1 MFFSR
6 WSKYTLILVSHTTYW
21 MLLPPSWNPPYNHL
35 ALNFYIPTLSVMYD
49 NSLRVSTASSFFPH
63 SLHLKISH
71 TCYIHTLGDPVSTI
85 IKNLFVY
92 HVSVAVFRY
101 ALLFLHWILSIFLHS
116 RRPPPPSLK
125 ASHFFLPPLNFWP
138 VSSKKSQFYSSK
150 TTFQE
155 ELDCCLT
162 LSRSLSLTSRDRTTT
177 SCVRRP
183 PPESFSR
190 SLAPSPDWLNDRILW
205 IYNFEEKTK
214 EKNCSNATGAVAEKH
229 AKVRDKISKI

>member
-101 ALLFLHWILSIFLHS
+101 VLLFLHWILSIFLHS

-155 ELDCCLT
+155 ELDCCLSLALC
-162 LSRSLSLTSRDRTTT
+162 LSHLAIEQQPRVCADRRQSPSLARSRLRLTDWMIGFSEYTT
-177 SCVRRP
+177 SKKRR
-183 PPESFSR
+183 
-190 SLAPSPDWLNDRILW
+190 
-205 IYNFEEKTK
+205 KK
-214 EKNCSNATGAVAEKH
+214 
-229 AKVRDKISKI
+229 KIAQTQLEPWRRNMQR